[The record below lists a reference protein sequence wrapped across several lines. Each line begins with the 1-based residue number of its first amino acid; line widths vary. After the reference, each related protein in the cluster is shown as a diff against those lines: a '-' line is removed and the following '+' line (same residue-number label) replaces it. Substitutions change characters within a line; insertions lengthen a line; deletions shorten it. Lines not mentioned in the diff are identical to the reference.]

1 MDDLNLT
8 DSLAHQ
14 KRKYLPMKSISRRTW
29 IQSSAAV
36 SCGFWLGTTAEAKIP
51 SANDKLNLAF
61 IGVGGRG
68 AANLGGLSKQNLVAF
83 CDVDGTRAKAAFEK
97 YPNVPRYTDY
107 RKMLDNEAKNIDGVV
122 ISTPDHTH
130 FHPAYQALQL
140 GKHVYLEKPMAHNL
154 WETRTL
160 TELAKKQGV
169 ATQLGV
175 QRHTLP
181 NMHRSVELIQSG
193 AIGDVTEVY
202 CWVEGSR
209 GMPGEPKDKPP
220 IPANLDYELWTGP
233 APARPYHPS
242 ITPYGWRFWW
252 DYGTGETGN
261 WACHILDIPFWA
273 LDLKYP
279 TRVTATGP
287 KVDPLMTPKSMKT
300 TFQFPASGSRGPIA
314 MHWDHVANGPDVLR
328 KHKLPNKGYNT
339 LFIGSDGMLLTG
351 FSKLKLYP
359 EAKFADFE
367 KPAASIPPSPG
378 FYQEWITACQGGQPA
393 TCDFA
398 YSGPLAEAALLGN
411 LAYRSQQDFDWD
423 SKNLQT
429 SSNEANRW
437 IKTPYKKGWEIKT
450 V

>member
-1 MDDLNLT
+1 MKPLN
-8 DSLAHQ
+8 
-14 KRKYLPMKSISRRTW
+14 RRTW
-29 IQSSAAV
+29 IKSSAAI
-36 SCGFWLGTTAEAKIP
+36 SCGFWLGTGASAAAP

-68 AANLGGLSKQNLVAF
+68 AANLGGLSNQNLVAF

-97 YPNVPRYTDY
+97 HPNVPRYTDF
-107 RKMLDNEAKNIDGVV
+107 RKMLDDQANQIDGVV
-122 ISTPDHTH
+122 ISTPDHMH
-130 FHPAYQALQL
+130 FHPAYQAIEM

-160 TELAKKQGV
+160 TDLAKKKKV

-181 NMHRSVELIQSG
+181 NMHRTVELIQSG

-202 CWVEGSR
+202 CWIGGSR
-209 GMPGEPKDKPP
+209 GMPGEPKDQPP
-220 IPANLDYELWTGP
+220 VPANLDYELWTGP
-233 APARPYHPS
+233 ARSRPYHPN

-279 TRVTATGP
+279 TSVAASGP
-287 KVDPLMTPKSMKT
+287 KVDPMMTPKSMST
-300 TFQFPASGSRGPIA
+300 TFQFPANGSRGPVKL
-314 MHWDHVANGPDVLR
+314 HWDHLANGPAVL
-328 KHKLPNKGYNT
+328 KQHNLPSKGYNT
-339 LFIGSDGMLLTG
+339 LFIGKDGMLLTG

-359 EAKFADFE
+359 ESQFGDFE
-367 KPAASIPPSPG
+367 APAPTIQPSPG
-378 FYQEWITACQGGQPA
+378 FYKEWVTACHGGQPA
-393 TCDFA
+393 TCHFD
-398 YSGPLAEAALLGN
+398 YSGPLTETAMLGN
-411 LAYRSQQDFDWD
+411 LAYRSQADFDWD
-423 SKNLQT
+423 SKNLRT
-429 SSNEANRW
+429 SSEKANQW
-437 IKTPYKKGWEIKT
+437 IKTKYRSGWEVKT

>member
-300 TFQFPASGSRGPIA
+300 TSHFPANGSRGPIA

-398 YSGPLAEAALLGN
+398 YSGPRAEAALLGN

>member
-97 YPNVPRYTDY
+97 HPNVPRYTDY

-300 TFQFPASGSRGPIA
+300 TFHFPANGSRGPIA

>member
-1 MDDLNLT
+1 
-8 DSLAHQ
+8 
-14 KRKYLPMKSISRRTW
+14 MKSISRRTW

-36 SCGFWLGTTAEAKIP
+36 SCGFWLGTAAKAKIP

-300 TFQFPASGSRGPIA
+300 TFHFPANGSRGPIA